1 MNNHQAV
8 IFYLSANSYI
18 CRMKKIIFTIIL
30 CCSFCF
36 SFGQKSIDCRL
47 TESFINQNMNEWNKF
62 VDELTIEINKTHSED
77 LQFKRM
83 IVRHLY
89 LAYLLFNTPN
99 SEQVDIQLEGLSKD
113 IEDLTKSTKY
123 GKICLAFKSPY
134 LAYAALNNPVTAV
147 YRLPMSFSAAKTAI
161 AEAENSPYSWSEYGN
176 LQYCYAL
183 FIGGNYEDAITS
195 FQKAIQLFEAKSQD
209 NKCNWYYINTLLFL
223 AKSYEDNKQNDKAN
237 QVYDKILS
245 IRPDYEAIHR
255 WKH

>member
-1 MNNHQAV
+1 
-8 IFYLSANSYI
+8 
-18 CRMKKIIFTIIL
+18 
-30 CCSFCF
+30 
-36 SFGQKSIDCRL
+36 
-47 TESFINQNMNEWNKF
+47 MNEWNKF

-147 YRLPMSFSAAKTAI
+147 YRLPMSFSAAKSAI
-161 AEAENSPYSWSEYGN
+161 SEAPESPYAWSEYGN

-183 FIGGNYEDAITS
+183 FIGGSFDDAVSS
-195 FQKAIQLFEAKSQD
+195 FQKAILLIEKNGGNS
-209 NKCNWYYINTLLFL
+209 NCNWYYLNTLLFL
-223 AKSYEDNKQNDKAN
+223 AKSYEDGKQFDKAN
-237 QVYDKILS
+237 EVYDKILR